1 MQQDFVALQWVGG
14 EIDEIAG
21 QFGKAVLGF
30 ADNVSDQTRLRL
42 GLTQAH
48 QLHAT
53 LRLLGVPSAE
63 QLAREIEDT
72 VQAMLHGRIEPSG
85 ANLQLLL
92 AAGMQL
98 PAYLHRV
105 AAERRESPLDVLGL
119 VNELRAARTEAPLA
133 APPLADTID
142 TAELA
147 HGSGVS
153 AAQADDEEVQLL
165 RLARQRF
172 QAELLGVLRHEA
184 TGEHLRNMG
193 KLFALL
199 AQRLRPGG
207 HRLFWQACAALAE
220 ALDQGGVALDEAA
233 IAVLRELDGELRAGV
248 ALEHGLYRRTPDAGL
263 YRRLLELIAQS
274 RPVSALL
281 AEIQQRHRL
290 TPDAAVAAGPA
301 TLDDLGAT
309 GAAVAVLAA
318 ELSAV
323 LARLEA
329 AEGDAFSISRV
340 LREVEPDLR
349 RIGQLLDGLGY
360 QEEHEILQPQ
370 LERIQSGLVGGA
382 DLDDRLTEISA
393 ALLDV
398 DQRLASRAVQ
408 ARGEQDELAESRR
421 HPLQR
426 ALAAVYREVRA
437 GLEEVKR
444 TVGDYVTSAADTTL
458 LAGAP
463 ERLHALA
470 GALRVAGLD
479 GAAQVLGE
487 CRDHLGAVLAGS
499 RAAPDSQ
506 AVEALADALGSVEY
520 FLERLAIDQV
530 PAELILGR
538 ARESLARLAA
548 LPQVAGLVEA
558 PGAPQ
563 PEVAIAA
570 TAVPLAVAQEAGAPA
585 PAEPEQPL
593 APAAL
598 VAAEHAVAV
607 ADPEIVEIFTEEA
620 AEVLET
626 IAAQLPPWRSAP
638 GGGAPLAELRRA
650 FHTLKGSGRMVGA
663 AHIGELS
670 WSVEQLLNRVIE
682 RTLEPSSA
690 VVEAVE
696 RAHQLLP
703 ALVRAFAGGPSV
715 DESTVRTLQSAVQAV
730 TRGEA
735 PQWAPTAAEAPH
747 EQVAEELLPGT
758 LAPEEWLPEAE
769 AVPELAEE
777 LVAEPESLAGQA
789 EGQAPDPEI
798 AAIFTEEAAEV
809 LERIATQL
817 PLWRAAPL
825 AGAPLEELRRAFH
838 TLKGSGRMVGAELVG
853 DLSWSVEHLLNRV
866 TERALEP
873 TPAVME
879 AVERAQ
885 QQLPA
890 LVQSFAGGAAVDAAA
905 VRALQE
911 TVESLTTREPSQ
923 WALTPVEAPQE
934 PLAEEL
940 LPVESAEQ
948 AWLPGAEL
956 QESVAEELLPQ
967 VAAPEEWL
975 PEAGAEPEF
984 VEEMSPGE
992 SEPVVEAAADEEA
1005 ARLHAIFAE
1014 ELAEHLRALRDYLA
1028 GAERGTVTQLL
1039 LRTLHTLRGSALAAG
1054 NEALGRVLD
1063 AVDELVRAALE
1074 AERAL
1079 QAPELDQLQQ
1089 LCTLLDAVLA
1099 AGARD
1104 SAQLSADAA
1113 ALREQVLACARTEP
1127 ARVPAAALDARL
1139 ARFLEE
1145 ALEKLFHATTL
1156 LEAWRADRDAEVSR
1170 RTLLEELQVID
1181 QRAEQLNIAGM
1192 LELSRPLL
1200 AALRPAAHG
1209 VTRPAAELFELARR
1223 GLEAFLEV
1231 MDRLAAGQ
1239 LPEAPQAIIAQLHEA
1254 AAAQAAPESAPG
1266 PVPAPQRAGG
1276 EAEEELL
1283 RARVGRDV
1291 QHAEH
1296 ELLGIFMEEAEELM
1310 GAIDES
1316 IEAWRHDRGSRAPFD
1331 DLQRHLHTLKGGARM
1346 AGLRYLG
1353 ELSHNFETFLI
1364 NQAVRFGAFDDAFFA
1379 RVADFHEQLLR
1390 TMDVV
1395 KERPVA
1401 APAVLAAVAEAVPA
1415 APEQAEP
1422 VAPAERVASEVA
1434 PAAPLAAVPPGVAPR
1449 RPAPAVAVPPGATK
1463 PRDEVVRVSAQLLE
1477 DLVNL
1482 AAETSISRGRVE
1494 EQVSE
1499 LGQLFED
1506 MQGAIERLQSQVRRL
1521 DIATEAQVLF
1531 RRERAENAAVDGFDP
1546 LEMDRYSQLQQL
1558 SRSLVESASD
1568 LLDIKRTL
1576 AEKTRDLET
1585 VLIQQSRINSQ
1596 LQEGL
1601 MSSRMVP
1608 FSSILPRLKRVVRQV
1623 AGELHK
1629 QVELELGSIAGEL
1642 DRGILERVVAP
1653 LEHML
1658 RNAVDHGIE
1667 TAELRRERGKPATG
1681 HIGIEVAR
1689 EGGDVLIVVADDGG
1703 GVDLAAVRAKAVE
1716 RGLMEPD
1723 AQLGDHEILQFI
1735 LASGFST
1742 AAAVTQI
1749 SGRGVGMDV
1758 VSSEIRQMG
1767 GSLEIHSEPGR
1778 GTRFVVRLPFTV
1790 SVSRALLVTVGP
1802 EIHALPLNS
1811 VEGVVRMRADEL
1823 RHYAGPDAAPFEYAG
1838 QSYQVRHLGAVLYP
1852 DEQPDPGSLSD
1863 TVPVV
1868 LVRGGGQ
1875 ALAVQVDRLVGA
1887 REIAVKS
1894 LGPQFGAVPGLSGA
1908 TVLGDGSVVVI
1919 LDIPAM
1925 LRADAAHG
1933 ATGYE
1938 HAPRG
1943 AQEHKAERPPLVMVV
1958 DDSVTVRKVTTRF
1971 LEREGMQVITAK
1983 DGADAMAKLQE
1994 QVPDVMLLD
2003 IEMPHMD
2010 GFEVVS
2016 KVRLSEQLRRIPI
2029 IMITSRTGDKHR
2041 ERALSLGANMYLGKP
2056 YQESVL
2062 LEHIHALLA
2071 RQGASS

>member
-14 EIDEIAG
+14 EIEQIAG

-72 VQAMLHGRIEPSG
+72 VQAMLHGRIEPSET
-85 ANLQLLL
+85 NLQLLL
-92 AAGMQL
+92 AASMQL

-119 VNELRAARTEAPLA
+119 VNELRGVRAEAPLA
-133 APPLADTID
+133 PPPVADTID

-147 HGSGVS
+147 SGTGAS
-153 AAQADDEEVQLL
+153 AAPAEDEDVQLV

-184 TGEHLRNMG
+184 TGERLRNMA

-207 HRLFWQACAALAE
+207 HRLFWQACAGVAE
-220 ALDQGGVALDEAA
+220 ALDQGGVALDETA
-233 IAVLRELDGELRAGV
+233 IAVLRELDSELRAGI
-248 ALEHGLYRRTPDAGL
+248 ALERGLYRRTPDPGL

-281 AEIQQRHRL
+281 AGIQQRHRL
-290 TPDAAVAAGPA
+290 TPDAAAAVRPA

-309 GAAVAVLAA
+309 GAAVAALAA
-318 ELSAV
+318 DLSAV

-349 RIGQLLDGLGY
+349 RVGQLLAGLGY

-398 DQRLASRAVQ
+398 DQRLAARAVR

-426 ALAAVYREVRA
+426 ALAAVYREVQA
-437 GLEEVKR
+437 GLEQVKR
-444 TVGDYVTSAADTTL
+444 TIGDYVSSAADAQL
-458 LAGAP
+458 LASAP

-470 GALRVAGLD
+470 GALRLAGLD
-479 GAAQVLGE
+479 GAAQVLGD
-487 CRDHLGAVLAGS
+487 CRDHLAAVLAGARPAPAS
-499 RAAPDSQ
+499 AAI
-506 AVEALADALGSVEY
+506 EALADALGSVEY
-520 FLERLAIDQV
+520 FLERLAIDQA
-530 PAELILGR
+530 PAELILAR

-548 LPQVAGLVEA
+548 
-558 PGAPQ
+558 Q
-563 PEVAIAA
+563 PETAAPAVAASAPEPEAVFAA
-570 TAVPLAVAQEAGAPA
+570 TAEHVAVAAPA
-585 PAEPEQPL
+585 VATAPAAPVPEQPV
-593 APAAL
+593 AREAV
-598 VAAEHAVAV
+598 VAAEPAAGVP
-607 ADPEIVEIFTEEA
+607 DPEIVEIFTEEA

-626 IAAQLPPWRSAP
+626 IAAQLP
-638 GGGAPLAELRRA
+638 
-650 FHTLKGSGRMVGA
+650 
-663 AHIGELS
+663 
-670 WSVEQLLNRVIE
+670 
-682 RTLEPSSA
+682 
-690 VVEAVE
+690 
-696 RAHQLLP
+696 
-703 ALVRAFAGGPSV
+703 
-715 DESTVRTLQSAVQAV
+715 
-730 TRGEA
+730 
-735 PQWAPTAAEAPH
+735 
-747 EQVAEELLPGT
+747 
-758 LAPEEWLPEAE
+758 
-769 AVPELAEE
+769 
-777 LVAEPESLAGQA
+777 
-789 EGQAPDPEI
+789 
-798 AAIFTEEAAEV
+798 
-809 LERIATQL
+809 
-817 PLWRAAPL
+817 LWRAAPVV
-825 AGAPLEELRRAFH
+825 GAPLEELRRAFH

-853 DLSWSVEHLLNRV
+853 ELSWSVEHLLNRV

-873 TPAVME
+873 SPAVVE
-879 AVERAQ
+879 AVARVQ

-890 LVQSFAGGAAVDAAA
+890 LVQAFAGGAAVDAAA
-905 VRALQE
+905 VRVLQA
-911 TVESLTTREPSQ
+911 TVESLARGEAPQ
-923 WALTPVEAPQE
+923 WALTPAEVSQEPVAEEVLAEVVAPEEWLPEAEAVPELVEEAPAAE
-934 PLAEEL
+934 PEEL
-940 LPVESAEQ
+940 LPE
-948 AWLPGAEL
+948 
-956 QESVAEELLPQ
+956 

-975 PEAGAEPEF
+975 PEAGAVPEL
-984 VEEMSPGE
+984 VEEVSPGE
-992 SEPVVEAAADEEA
+992 PQRLVAEPEPVSEPAEDEEA
-1005 ARLHAIFAE
+1005 GRLRAIFAE

-1039 LRTLHTLRGSALAAG
+1039 LRTLHTLRGSSRAAG
-1054 NEALGRVLD
+1054 NEALGLVLD
-1063 AVDELVRAALE
+1063 PLDELVRAALE
-1074 AERAL
+1074 AGRAL
-1079 QAPELDQLQQ
+1079 RTSDLGLLES
-1089 LCTLLDAVLA
+1089 LCALLDAVLA
-1099 AGARD
+1099 AGVRD
-1104 SAQLSADAA
+1104 SAELSVDAA
-1113 ALREQVLACARTEP
+1113 SLRERVLACARAEP
-1127 ARVPAAALDARL
+1127 AGAPAGALDARL

-1156 LEAWRADRDAEVSR
+1156 LEAWRAGNDAEVSR
-1170 RTLLEELQVID
+1170 RTLLEELQAIE
-1181 QRAEQLNIAGM
+1181 QRAEQLNIAGV
-1192 LELSRPLL
+1192 LQLSRPLL
-1200 AALRPAAHG
+1200 AALRPAA
-1209 VTRPAAELFELARR
+1209 RAEANPPAELFELARR
-1223 GLEAFLEV
+1223 ALDAFLDV

-1239 LPEAPQAIIAQLHEA
+1239 LPEAPQAIIGQLREA
-1254 AAAQAAPESAPG
+1254 AAVQAAPEPEVGFAPTS
-1266 PVPAPQRAGG
+1266 PRAGG

-1291 QHAEH
+1291 QQAEH
-1296 ELLGIFMEEAEELM
+1296 ELLGIFMEEADELM
-1310 GAIDES
+1310 AAIDES

-1379 RVADFHEQLLR
+1379 RVADYHEQLLR

-1395 KERPVA
+1395 KERPATAPAPPSVAPEA
-1401 APAVLAAVAEAVPA
+1401 APAEPVVPA
-1415 APEQAEP
+1415 APVAPSVIEIEP
-1422 VAPAERVASEVA
+1422 VAAAPVTAAPPSAAPRVPA
-1434 PAAPLAAVPPGVAPR
+1434 PAAPAQPAVPKR
-1449 RPAPAVAVPPGATK
+1449 
-1463 PRDEVVRVSAQLLE
+1463 RDEVVRVSAQLLE

-1531 RRERAENAAVDGFDP
+1531 RRERAEGTAVEGFDP

-1623 AGELHK
+1623 SGELHK
-1629 QVELELGSIAGEL
+1629 QVELELGNIAGEL

-1667 TAELRRERGKPATG
+1667 PAEQRRERGKPATG
-1681 HIGIEVAR
+1681 HIRIEVAR

-1716 RGLMEPD
+1716 RGLMAPD
-1723 AQLGDHEILQFI
+1723 AELGDHEIMQFI

-1767 GSLEIHSEPGR
+1767 GSLEIHSEPGQ

-1802 EIHALPLNS
+1802 EIYALPLNS

-1823 RHYAGPDAAPFEYAG
+1823 QHYSGSDAAPFEYAG
-1838 QSYQVRHLGAVLYP
+1838 QSYHVRHLGAVLYP
-1852 DEQPDPGSLSD
+1852 DEQPDSGSLAD

-1925 LRADAAHG
+1925 LRADAIHG

-1943 AQEHKAERPPLVMVV
+1943 AQEQKAERPPLVMVV

-2016 KVRLSEQLRRIPI
+2016 KVRLSEQLRHIPI

-2041 ERALSLGANMYLGKP
+2041 ERALSLGANGYLGKP

-2062 LEHIHALLA
+2062 LEHIHALLE
-2071 RQGASS
+2071 RKGTPS

>member
-14 EIDEIAG
+14 EIEQIAG
-21 QFGKAVLGF
+21 HFGKALLGF

-63 QLAREIEDT
+63 QLAHEIEDT
-72 VQAMLHGRIEPSG
+72 VQAMLHGRIEPSET
-85 ANLQLLL
+85 NLQLLL
-92 AAGMQL
+92 AASMQL

-119 VNELRAARTEAPLA
+119 VNELRGVRAEAPLA
-133 APPLADTID
+133 PPPVADTID

-147 HGSGVS
+147 PGTG
-153 AAQADDEEVQLL
+153 AATADAGDEDMQLL

-172 QAELLGVLRHEA
+172 QAELLGLLRHET
-184 TGEHLRNMG
+184 TGERLRNLA
-193 KLFALL
+193 KLFTLL

-207 HRLFWQACAALAE
+207 HRLFWEAGAGLAE
-220 ALDQGGVALDEAA
+220 ALDQGGVALDETA
-233 IAVLRELDGELRAGV
+233 IALLRELDGELRAGI
-248 ALEHGLYRRTPDAGL
+248 ALERGLYRASPDPAL
-263 YRRLLELIAQS
+263 YRRLLELIARS

-281 AEIQQRHRL
+281 AAIQQRHRL
-290 TPDAAVAAGPA
+290 TPEGAAAARPA

-309 GAAVAVLAA
+309 GAAVAALAA
-318 ELSAV
+318 ELSGV

-349 RIGQLLDGLGY
+349 RIGQLLAGLGY
-360 QEEHEILQPQ
+360 REEHEILQPQ

-408 ARGEQDELAESRR
+408 ARGEPDELAESRR

-426 ALAAVYREVRA
+426 ALAAVYREVQA
-437 GLEEVKR
+437 GLEQVKR
-444 TVGDYVTSAADTTL
+444 AVGDYVSSAADAPL

-463 ERLHALA
+463 DRLHALA

-479 GAAQVLGE
+479 GAAQVLDE
-487 CRDHLGAVLAGS
+487 CRDYLAAVLAGA
-499 RAAPDSQ
+499 RPAPDSQ
-506 AVEALADALGSVEY
+506 AVEVLADALGSVEY
-520 FLERLAIDQV
+520 FLERLAIDQA
-530 PAELILGR
+530 PAELLLAG

-548 LPQVAGLVEA
+548 HP
-558 PGAPQ
+558 
-563 PEVAIAA
+563 
-570 TAVPLAVAQEAGAPA
+570 
-585 PAEPEQPL
+585 
-593 APAAL
+593 PAAAPEPV
-598 VAAEHAVAV
+598 VAPERAAAV

-626 IAAQLPPWRSAP
+626 IAAQLPLWRAAP
-638 GGGAPLAELRRA
+638 ASGAPLAELRRA

-663 AHIGELS
+663 GLIGDLS
-670 WSVEQLLNRVIE
+670 WSAEHLLNRVIDGG
-682 RTLEPSSA
+682 LEASPA

-696 RAHQLLP
+696 RAQQQLP
-703 ALVRAFAGGPSV
+703 ALVQAFARGTAV
-715 DESTVRTLQSAVQAV
+715 DEAAVRTLQSAVDAV

-735 PQWAPTAAEAPH
+735 PQWAPTVVETP
-747 EQVAEELLPGT
+747 EELLPAAQAQEPVAEEVLPGVA
-758 LAPEEWLPEAE
+758 APEEWLPEAE
-769 AVPELAEE
+769 ALPELVEE
-777 LVAEPESLAGQA
+777 LVPAAEPAPGTLAAQPPAGPGP
-789 EGQAPDPEI
+789 EGPLSEPAAQAPDAEI
-798 AAIFTEEAAEV
+798 VEIFTEEAAQV
-809 LERIATQL
+809 LETIAAQL
-817 PLWRAAPL
+817 PLWRAAPVV
-825 AGAPLEELRRAFH
+825 GAPLEELRRAFH
-838 TLKGSGRMVGAELVG
+838 TLKGSGRMVGATLVG

-866 TERALEP
+866 TERVLGPSPE
-873 TPAVME
+873 VIE
-879 AVERAQ
+879 AVERVQ

-890 LVQSFAGGAAVDAAA
+890 LVQAFAGGAAVDEAA
-905 VRALQE
+905 VRALQAA
-911 TVESLTTREPSQ
+911 VESLTQGQAPQ
-923 WALTPVEAPQE
+923 QALTPVETPQE
-934 PLAEEL
+934 P
-940 LPVESAEQ
+940 V
-948 AWLPGAEL
+948 AEL
-956 QESVAEELLPQ
+956 VGETSSGAVAGP
-967 VAAPEEWL
+967 PE
-975 PEAGAEPEF
+975 
-984 VEEMSPGE
+984 
-992 SEPVVEAAADEEA
+992 DEEA
-1005 ARLHAIFAE
+1005 GRLRAIFAE

-1028 GAERGTVTQLL
+1028 GAERATVTPLL
-1039 LRTLHTLRGSALAAG
+1039 LRTLHTLRGSSLAAG
-1054 NEALGRVLD
+1054 NEALGLLLD
-1063 AVDELVRAALE
+1063 SLDELVRAALE
-1074 AERAL
+1074 AGRAL
-1079 QAPELDQLQQ
+1079 RAPELGQLQS
-1089 LCTLLDAVLA
+1089 LCALLDAVLA
-1099 AGARD
+1099 AGVRD
-1104 SAQLSADAA
+1104 NAQLSADAA
-1113 ALREQVLACARTEP
+1113 ALREQVLARVRAEP
-1127 ARVPAAALDARL
+1127 ARAPAGVLDARL

-1156 LEAWRADRDAEVSR
+1156 LEAWRADRDAEASR
-1170 RTLLEELQVID
+1170 STLLGELQAIE
-1181 QRAEQLNIAGM
+1181 QRAEQLNIAGV
-1192 LELSRPLL
+1192 LQLSRPLL
-1200 AALRPAAHG
+1200 AALHPAARAAG
-1209 VTRPAAELFELARR
+1209 RPPDEFFELARH
-1223 GLEAFLEV
+1223 GLDAFLDV
-1231 MDRLAAGQ
+1231 MDHLAAGQ
-1239 LPEAPQAIIAQLHEA
+1239 LPETPQAIIAQLHEA
-1254 AAAQAAPESAPG
+1254 AAAHAAPEPG
-1266 PVPAPQRAGG
+1266 VVLVPMPPRGG
-1276 EAEEELL
+1276 DEAEEELL

-1291 QHAEH
+1291 QQAEH
-1296 ELLGIFMEEAEELM
+1296 ELLGVFLEEAEELVA
-1310 GAIDES
+1310 AIDES

-1379 RVADFHEQLLR
+1379 RVADYHEQLLR

-1401 APAVLAAVAEAVPA
+1401 APAAPVAEAEA
-1415 APEQAEP
+1415 
-1422 VAPAERVASEVA
+1422 A
-1434 PAAPLAAVPPGVAPR
+1434 PAAPVPAEPAVAPVIEAATAAPFTAVPPGAAPR
-1449 RPAPAVAVPPGATK
+1449 RPAPAAAAQAPVPR

-1531 RRERAENAAVDGFDP
+1531 RRERAEGTAVEGFDP

-1623 AGELHK
+1623 SGELHK
-1629 QVELELGSIAGEL
+1629 QVELELGNIAGEL

-1667 TAELRRERGKPATG
+1667 PAERRRERGKPATG
-1681 HIGIEVAR
+1681 HIRIEVAR

-1723 AQLGDHEILQFI
+1723 AGLGDHEIMQFI

-1767 GSLEIHSEPGR
+1767 GSLDIHSEPGQ

-1823 RHYAGPDAAPFEYAG
+1823 RHHCGPDAAPFEYAG
-1838 QSYQVRHLGAVLYP
+1838 QSYHVRHLGALLYP
-1852 DEQPDPGSLSD
+1852 EEPPDTGSLAD

-1943 AQEHKAERPPLVMVV
+1943 AQEQKAERPPLVMVV

-2016 KVRLSEQLRRIPI
+2016 KVRLSEQLRHIPI

-2041 ERALSLGANMYLGKP
+2041 ERALSLGANGYLGKP

-2062 LEHIHALLA
+2062 LEHIHALLE
-2071 RQGASS
+2071 REGASS

>member
-85 ANLQLLL
+85 TNLQLLL
-92 AAGMQL
+92 AASMQL

-119 VNELRAARTEAPLA
+119 VNDLRGARAEASLP

-147 HGSGVS
+147 QGSGAS

-172 QAELLGVLRHEA
+172 QAGLLGVLRHEA
-184 TGEHLRNMG
+184 TDERLRSMG

-207 HRLFWQACAALAE
+207 HRLFWQACAGLTE
-220 ALDQGGVALDEAA
+220 ALDQGGVALDETAV
-233 IAVLRELDGELRAGV
+233 AVLRELDGELRAGI

-263 YRRLLELIAQS
+263 YRRLLELIARS
-274 RPVSALL
+274 RPVSPLL
-281 AEIQQRHRL
+281 AAIQQRHRL
-290 TPDAAVAAGPA
+290 TPEAAAAA
-301 TLDDLGAT
+301 TPGSLDDLGAT

-349 RIGQLLDGLGY
+349 RVGQLLAGLGY

-426 ALAAVYREVRA
+426 AQAAVYREVRA
-437 GLEEVKR
+437 GLEQVKR
-444 TVGDYVTSAADTTL
+444 TVGDYVTSAADTRL
-458 LAGAP
+458 LDGAP
-463 ERLHALA
+463 QELHVLA

-487 CRDHLGAVLAGS
+487 CRDHLGAVLAGL
-499 RAAPDSQ
+499 RPTPDRQ

-520 FLERLAIDQV
+520 FLERLAADQV

-548 LPQVAGLVEA
+548 LPQTAEPVEA

-563 PEVAIAA
+563 CEVAIAA
-570 TAVPLAVAQEAGAPA
+570 TAAPLTVAQEAGAQA
-585 PAEPEQPL
+585 QQAEPAAEPPV
-593 APAAL
+593 AAEAL
-598 VAAEHAVAV
+598 VAPEHAVAV

-620 AEVLET
+620 GEVLET

-663 AHIGELS
+663 GQIGELS

-682 RTLEPSSA
+682 RTLEPSPA

-696 RAHQLLP
+696 RVHQLLP
-703 ALVRAFAGGPSV
+703 ALVQAFAGGPGV
-715 DESTVRTLQSAVQAV
+715 DETTVHTLQSAVQAV
-730 TRGEA
+730 MRGEA

-747 EQVAEELLPGT
+747 EPVAEELLPEAV
-758 LAPEEWLPEAE
+758 APEEWLPEAE

-777 LVAEPESLAGQA
+777 LVAEPEPLAGQPQ
-789 EGQAPDPEI
+789 GQAPDPEI

-817 PLWRAAPL
+817 PPWRAAPL

-853 DLSWSVEHLLNRV
+853 ELSWSVEHLLNRV

-873 TPAVME
+873 SPAVIE
-879 AVERAQ
+879 AVERVQRA
-885 QQLPA
+885 LPA
-890 LVQSFAGGAAVDAAA
+890 LVRAYASGESVGEAA
-905 VRALQE
+905 VRTLKAS
-911 TVESLTTREPSQ
+911 VDAVARG
-923 WALTPVEAPQE
+923 EAPGW
-934 PLAEEL
+934 A
-940 LPVESAEQ
+940 SA
-948 AWLPGAEL
+948 PTGF
-956 QESVAEELLPQ
+956 
-967 VAAPEEWL
+967 APET
-975 PEAGAEPEF
+975 P
-984 VEEMSPGE
+984 SPTP
-992 SEPVVEAAADEEA
+992 EPVCERAADEEA

-1028 GAERGTVTQLL
+1028 GEQRGTVTQLL

-1054 NEALGRVLD
+1054 NEALGLLLD

-1074 AERAL
+1074 ADRAL
-1079 QAPELDQLQQ
+1079 HAPELEQLQH

-1113 ALREQVLACARTEP
+1113 AMREQVLACARTEP
-1127 ARVPAAALDARL
+1127 ARAPAAMLDARL

-1156 LEAWRADRDAEVSR
+1156 LEAWRADRDAELSR
-1170 RTLLEELQVID
+1170 RTLLEELQAID

-1192 LELSRPLL
+1192 LQLSRPLL
-1200 AALRPAAHG
+1200 AALRPVAHAAM
-1209 VTRPAAELFELARR
+1209 PPPAELFELARR
-1223 GLEAFLEV
+1223 GLDAFLEV

-1239 LPEAPQAIIAQLHEA
+1239 LPEVPQAIIAQLHEA
-1254 AAAQAAPESAPG
+1254 AAAEAAPESAPG

-1401 APAVLAAVAEAVPA
+1401 VPA
-1415 APEQAEP
+1415 ASVPQAAAPAPEQAEP
-1422 VAPAERVASEVA
+1422 VVPAERAASEAA
-1434 PAAPLAAVPPGVAPR
+1434 PAAPLAAVPPGAALQ
-1449 RPAPAVAVPPGATK
+1449 RPAPAVAVQPGATK

-1667 TAELRRERGKPATG
+1667 PAELRRERGKPATG
-1681 HIGIEVAR
+1681 HIAIEVAR

-1703 GVDLAAVRAKAVE
+1703 GVDLAAVRAKAIE

-1852 DEQPDPGSLSD
+1852 DEQPDPGSLAD

-2016 KVRLSEQLRRIPI
+2016 KVRLSEQLRHIPI

-2071 RQGASS
+2071 RAGASS

>member
-85 ANLQLLL
+85 TNLQLLL
-92 AAGMQL
+92 AASMQL

-119 VNELRAARTEAPLA
+119 VNDLRGARAEASLP

-147 HGSGVS
+147 QGSGAS

-172 QAELLGVLRHEA
+172 QAGLLGVLRHEA
-184 TGEHLRNMG
+184 TDERLRSMG

-207 HRLFWQACAALAE
+207 HRLFWQACAGLTE
-220 ALDQGGVALDEAA
+220 ALDQGGVALDETAV
-233 IAVLRELDGELRAGV
+233 AVLRELDGELRAGI

-263 YRRLLELIAQS
+263 YRRLLELIARS
-274 RPVSALL
+274 RPVSPLL
-281 AEIQQRHRL
+281 AAIQQRHRL
-290 TPDAAVAAGPA
+290 TPEAAAAA
-301 TLDDLGAT
+301 TPGSLDDLGAT

-349 RIGQLLDGLGY
+349 RVGQLLAGLGY

-398 DQRLASRAVQ
+398 DQRLASRAVR

-426 ALAAVYREVRA
+426 AQAAVYREVRA
-437 GLEEVKR
+437 GLEQVKR
-444 TVGDYVTSAADTTL
+444 TVGDYVTSAADTRL
-458 LAGAP
+458 LDGAP
-463 ERLHALA
+463 QELHVLA

-487 CRDHLGAVLAGS
+487 CRDHLGAVLAGL
-499 RAAPDSQ
+499 RPTPDRQ

-520 FLERLAIDQV
+520 FLERLAADQV

-548 LPQVAGLVEA
+548 LPQTAEPVEA

-563 PEVAIAA
+563 CEVAIAA
-570 TAVPLAVAQEAGAPA
+570 TAAPLTVAQEAGAQA
-585 PAEPEQPL
+585 QQAEPAAEPPV
-593 APAAL
+593 AAEAL
-598 VAAEHAVAV
+598 VAPEHAVAV

-620 AEVLET
+620 GEVLET

-663 AHIGELS
+663 GQIGELS

-682 RTLEPSSA
+682 RTLEPSPA

-696 RAHQLLP
+696 RVHQLLP
-703 ALVRAFAGGPSV
+703 ALVQAFAGGPGV
-715 DESTVRTLQSAVQAV
+715 DETTVHTLQSAVQAV
-730 TRGEA
+730 MRGEA

-747 EQVAEELLPGT
+747 EPVAEELLPEAV
-758 LAPEEWLPEAE
+758 APEEWLPEAE

-777 LVAEPESLAGQA
+777 LVAEPEPLAGQPQ
-789 EGQAPDPEI
+789 GQAPDPEI

-817 PLWRAAPL
+817 PPWRAAPL

-853 DLSWSVEHLLNRV
+853 ELSWSVEHLLNRV

-873 TPAVME
+873 SPAVIE
-879 AVERAQ
+879 AVERVQRA
-885 QQLPA
+885 LPA
-890 LVQSFAGGAAVDAAA
+890 LVRAYASGESVGEAA
-905 VRALQE
+905 VRTLKAS
-911 TVESLTTREPSQ
+911 VDAVARG
-923 WALTPVEAPQE
+923 EAPGW
-934 PLAEEL
+934 A
-940 LPVESAEQ
+940 SA
-948 AWLPGAEL
+948 PTGF
-956 QESVAEELLPQ
+956 
-967 VAAPEEWL
+967 APET
-975 PEAGAEPEF
+975 P
-984 VEEMSPGE
+984 SPTP
-992 SEPVVEAAADEEA
+992 EPVCERAADEEA

-1028 GAERGTVTQLL
+1028 GEQRGTVTQLL

-1054 NEALGRVLD
+1054 NEALGLLLD

-1074 AERAL
+1074 ADRAL
-1079 QAPELDQLQQ
+1079 HAPELEQLQH

-1113 ALREQVLACARTEP
+1113 AMREQVLACARTEP
-1127 ARVPAAALDARL
+1127 ARAPAAMLDARL

-1156 LEAWRADRDAEVSR
+1156 LEAWRADRDAELSR
-1170 RTLLEELQVID
+1170 RTLLEELQAID

-1192 LELSRPLL
+1192 LQLSRPLL
-1200 AALRPAAHG
+1200 AALRRVAHAAM
-1209 VTRPAAELFELARR
+1209 PPPAELFELARR
-1223 GLEAFLEV
+1223 GLDAFLEV

-1239 LPEAPQAIIAQLHEA
+1239 LPEVPQAIIAQLHEA
-1254 AAAQAAPESAPG
+1254 AAAEAAPESAPG

-1291 QHAEH
+1291 QHAEQ

-1395 KERPVA
+1395 KERP
-1401 APAVLAAVAEAVPA
+1401 LAVPA
-1415 APEQAEP
+1415 APVPQAAAPAPEQAEP
-1422 VAPAERVASEVA
+1422 VVPAERAASEAA
-1434 PAAPLAAVPPGVAPR
+1434 PAAPLAAVPPGAVLQ
-1449 RPAPAVAVPPGATK
+1449 RPAPAVAVQPGATK

-1667 TAELRRERGKPATG
+1667 PAELRRERGKPATG
-1681 HIGIEVAR
+1681 HIAIEVAR

-1703 GVDLAAVRAKAVE
+1703 GVDLAAVRAKAIE

-1823 RHYAGPDAAPFEYAG
+1823 RHFAGPDAAPFEYAG

-1852 DEQPDPGSLSD
+1852 DEQPDPGSLAD